1 MEDVRMAR
9 GRPPEGAELVDHLS
23 GSTEAKARLRALL
36 ETLSGRQTVR
46 QASQALGISV
56 RRLHAM
62 RHALLQE
69 VLDRLEPRPAGRPT
83 QMAAESPSAG
93 LEAEVCRL
101 RLDLQA
107 ARIREEIALAMPHV
121 LNRNS
126 RTKKSPRS
134 SSQPQVGSAGRHG
147 T

>member
-1 MEDVRMAR
+1 MAR
-9 GRPPEGAELVDHLS
+9 GRPSEGAALVDHLS

-62 RHALLQE
+62 RRTLLQQ

-107 ARIREEIALAMPHV
+107 ARIREEIALALPHV
-121 LNRNS
+121 LTRNNRA
-126 RTKKSPRS
+126 KKSRS
-134 SSQPQVGSAGRHG
+134 SPGRRRAGNGER
-147 T
+147 